1 MNDELVTIL
10 HSLKCSAWVKDMRLP
25 DYGPHAVEEWFLD
38 SQDTDI
44 MLNWCRQSGKTRS
57 SSFKVAHKA
66 KFMPNSVH
74 LLISVTQR
82 QAGILQRRVASALRD
97 DAKSDWNQEGEFEVH
112 EDPMDESSRMV
123 KCSVLSLELANGAMV
138 ISAPASED
146 AIRGY
151 TPDTIVLDE
160 GSRIPDKVIDAIRP
174 MRAAHPCQ
182 LIVPSTP
189 NGKRGWYY
197 KEWISDDPV
206 WKKSL
211 VTADMCPRISKEF
224 LERERLK
231 MSSEAMF
238 RQEYYCEFIE
248 LKGALFTEEMINKMF
263 IHDTESPADI
273 VKPWPMDRLFVT
285 DKSYRLEDHHPKE

>member
-10 HSLKCSAWVKDMRLP
+10 HSLKCSAWVKDMHLP
-25 DYGPHAVEEWFLD
+25 DYDPDPVEEWFLD

-57 SSFKVAHKA
+57 TSFKVAHKA

-97 DAKSDWNQEGEFEVH
+97 DAKGEWKMQGEFDAPDGYFTEGVDY
-112 EDPMDESSRMV
+112 EAGTQMV

-197 KEWISDDPV
+197 KEWTSNDPV

-211 VTADMCPRISKEF
+211 VTADMCPRISREF

-238 RQEYYCEFIE
+238 QQEYFCAFIE
-248 LKGALFTEEMINKMF
+248 LKGALFNEAMINSMF
-263 IHDTESPADI
+263 IDDDGAPDTVARPWFGDI
-273 VKPWPMDRLFVT
+273 LA
-285 DKSYRLEDHHPKE
+285 E